1 MTRSESS
8 LAAKDRERPQSGGK
22 ALPPMA
28 CEEEI
33 NRVFHL
39 RHESAAVAVPPD
51 LLHAWQAVGIYVLG
65 PDHLFKTKAALAAPD
80 AARLHPAVRGL
91 DVVSC
96 FGIGEAPH
104 GGVKSSGIGR
114 SHGRFGLE
122 EMVWPKYVDSDRL
135 PRMKKV
141 WWYGYSGGFMAQME
155 NSVDFLFARHW
166 WQRLAAGL
174 RSLAIF
180 RRKG

>member
-51 LLHAWQAVGIYVLG
+51 LLHARQAVRIYVLG
-65 PDHLFKTKAALAAPD
+65 PDHLFKTKAAMAAPD

-91 DVVSC
+91 ADAKAGDNVVHHDC
-96 FGIGEAPH
+96 PRLDLRGH
-104 GGVKSSGIGR
+104 G
-114 SHGRFGLE
+114 
-122 EMVWPKYVDSDRL
+122 
-135 PRMKKV
+135 
-141 WWYGYSGGFMAQME
+141 
-155 NSVDFLFARHW
+155 
-166 WQRLAAGL
+166 LAAFAIACPDAGGQSKLGVVGQSNGL
-174 RSLAIF
+174 GVGVERH
-180 RRKG
+180 